1 MHTHITLSLIAQK
14 CTLKNQQRKQQKK
27 ERKCV
32 GVCSS
37 KPFVCLHLCF
47 SYNLFLFQFH
57 RTDKHFVANATCAQV
72 QDNTDCDSGKIQQ
85 RKKTP
90 NFFENSKWSRL
101 LFTQKRIHS
110 QIPSRIHWKRHWNQ
124 HESFTVILFTINM
137 EIDMQINYQ
146 LQLDRSQTHTP
157 E

>member
-1 MHTHITLSLIAQK
+1 M
-14 CTLKNQQRKQQKK
+14 
-27 ERKCV
+27 
-32 GVCSS
+32 CSS

-146 LQLDRSQTHTP
+146 LQLDHSHTHIYTLRNKNSIVIQIWHIAYRNQSIKTWISASRL
-157 E
+157 